1 MPTLATLLLCLSLAP
16 PIAAEPPPTV
26 PEPTPAPP
34 PEPVPTDMSP
44 EPVPAD
50 IPAVAPAPPS
60 PPPVPVPPASL
71 APPHPMRVRLVVDLP
86 IIGLSTAIA
95 LGSEHIG
102 KEQTWAGCA
111 ACDRSH
117 INALD
122 RTVLGNH
129 SAPAKTVSDIGL
141 ISLIALPFALD
152 LGDSLIQ
159 RARDRSPQ
167 RSRHIRGWGKDV
179 VVLLETFAVTY
190 ASTNLVKFALRRPR
204 PYSYEADSEVGDPT
218 ENDARLSFFSGHAS
232 MSFAMATSYAY
243 LFQARHPRSRWVAP
257 VWVLGMSLASVT
269 AVARVEAGKHFWTDV
284 IVGAAVG
291 TGIGLLVPALHRNRV
306 LGERVGLSLAPT
318 RRGSLLTLQG
328 RF

>member
-1 MPTLATLLLCLSLAP
+1 
-16 PIAAEPPPTV
+16 
-26 PEPTPAPP
+26 
-34 PEPVPTDMSP
+34 
-44 EPVPAD
+44 
-50 IPAVAPAPPS
+50 
-60 PPPVPVPPASL
+60 
-71 APPHPMRVRLVVDLP
+71 MRVRLIVDLP

-111 ACDRSH
+111 ACDRGS

-122 RTVLGNH
+122 RTALGNH

-167 RSRHIRGWGKDV
+167 RSRHIRGWGNDV

-190 ASTNLVKFALRRPR
+190 ASTNVVKFALRRPR
-204 PYSYEADSEVGDPT
+204 PYSYEPDSDVGDPT

-232 MSFAMATSYAY
+232 LSFAMATSYAY

-291 TGIGLLVPALHRNRV
+291 TGIGLLVPALHRSRV
-306 LGERVGLSLAPT
+306 LGQRVGLSLAPT
-318 RRGSLLTLQG
+318 RRGSLLVLQG